1 MFLLQGGENKIVLV
15 TGWENKI
22 VDCSCYRVGKIRLFL
37 LQGGEN
43 GGSCAGGFGVCCYFL
58 AECGGT
64 YSQNLTYWQK
74 TSTTPCSIN
83 ICKCQS
89 DVCFIRLD
97 FTSFDL
103 HQPDSDL
110 SPTTTLA
117 GQCVEDMLTVAS
129 PGAPPAPPLC
139 GTNTGYHMYVELQ
152 GTNCAQLT
160 ITQGTVT
167 ANREWDITISQ
178 IVCPGM

>member
-1 MFLLQGGENKIVLV
+1 MFLLQGG
-15 TGWENKI
+15 ENKI

-37 LQGGEN
+37 LQGGGN